1 MVHDKLESVPS
12 PVPGVEAVEVY
23 EVRPVSVYEGTEGQ
37 AVSPAGGHVS
47 DPDPGVV
54 IKLPP
59 TPLL

>member
-1 MVHDKLESVPS
+1 MLHTCLPS
-12 PVPGVEAVEVY
+12 PVPGIEAVEVY

-47 DPDPGVV
+47 DADPGVV
-54 IKLPP
+54 IQLPP